1 MTSDQHQHP
10 PWDSGLQAERT
21 SLSWQRVNLAGLACG
36 LVSARLLIET
46 HPLAGY
52 SLAVLT
58 AVGACLLA
66 FLHGGRLQRTTAA
79 LRAGVPLP
87 DGRIHVLLVVLLILG
102 AAGGLISVLAYA

>member
-58 AVGACLLA
+58 AVGACLLNYLPPQLRGTLA
-66 FLHGGRLQRTTAA
+66 PSVRAVMQRGTK
-79 LRAGVPLP
+79 RRV
-87 DGRIHVLLVVLLILG
+87 R
-102 AAGGLISVLAYA
+102 